1 MTTAHHPAALRP
13 HSPLGQRT
21 SRGLVTLGTL
31 ALVAMALLVGY
42 VVVRGAATVQE
53 FFLVESLVKKI
64 AQSAP
69 ATDTDVR
76 EAFERQRGIDGIE
89 ALRGSDLA
97 IQRQAGGLVI
107 SFSYDKVVPLFG
119 PVSLLIEYRG
129 SSRGS

>member
-1 MTTAHHPAALRP
+1 MTTTRHPDRRRASRF
-13 HSPLGQRT
+13 SPSGC
-21 SRGLVTLGTL
+21 RGLVTLGTL
-31 ALVAMALLVGY
+31 ALVAMALLVAY
-42 VVVRGAATVQE
+42 VVFRGASTVHE

-69 ATDTDVR
+69 ATDADVR

-89 ALRGSDLA
+89 SLQGRDLV
-97 IQRQAGGLVI
+97 IQRQAGAVVI
-107 SFSYDKVVPLFG
+107 SFSYDKMVRLFG

>member
-1 MTTAHHPAALRP
+1 MTTSRRTDQRRARRCRP
-13 HSPLGQRT
+13 QV

-31 ALVAMALLVGY
+31 ALVGMALLVAY
-42 VVVRGAATVQE
+42 VVFRGASTVHE
-53 FFLVESLVKKI
+53 FFLVESLVQKI

-69 ATDTDVR
+69 ATDVDVR

-89 ALRGSDLA
+89 ALQGSDLV
-97 IQRQAGGLVI
+97 IQRQAGAVVI
-107 SFSYDKVVPLFG
+107 SFSYDKVVRLFG